1 MSLKEQYRTLL
12 NRNSKVLNISHLDLD
27 GAAASIVVANVFN
40 NVKYRYFRYDEVDQF
55 LKNTDLSEFDVI
67 LLTDISPNDSL
78 LLEEI
83 PNSFLLDHHDSAL
96 CQHNPENN
104 RIVKAGKSAALL
116 CKEFFESLYN
126 IDLSYLN
133 DFCYVVNDYDMWI
146 NDDNRGWCLNELHF
160 KYWSDV
166 FRNRFVDGNIAF
178 NEDELNFIKERRKK
192 YTTNF
197 KSLEIFELETIK
209 GVFVMANE
217 FVNDICSDLL
227 KSGEEIVICMNPRN
241 KNCSIRIAD
250 NGIHIG
256 HILKELDFGGG
267 HKQAGGIREQD
278 PIKFKEK
285 IDILENL
292 LYNRFETIRRK

>member
-1 MSLKEQYRTLL
+1 MAKIKILAPYILILILFIIIVFQSQHPKSDLENRL
-12 NRNSKVLNISHLDLD
+12 NELHK
-27 GAAASIVVANVFN
+27 
-40 NVKYRYFRYDEVDQF
+40 Q
-55 LKNTDLSEFDVI
+55 
-67 LLTDISPNDSL
+67 NDSL

-104 RIVKAGKSAALL
+104 RIVKTGKSAALL

-133 DFCYVVNDYDMWI
+133 DFCYVVNDYDMWV

-166 FRNRFVDGNIAF
+166 FRNRFIDGSITF
-178 NEDELNFIKERRKK
+178 NDDELNFIKERRKK

-197 KSLEIFELETIK
+197 KALEIFELETIK

-285 IDILENL
+285 VDILESL
-292 LYNRFETIRRK
+292 LYNRFAAIRRK